1 MNNTS
6 KISCCNVCLLADA
19 MKVCSNCP
27 FNPGNMKLTPTE
39 QAQVARK
46 ELLQGSKQP

>member
-6 KISCCNVCLLADA
+6 KISCCNACLLASA
-19 MKVCSNCP
+19 MKSCPTCP

-39 QAQVARK
+39 QAQVERT